1 VARGAEEIAVETLSH
16 APSQAAKSFAEIDEP
31 QLVKVND
38 KNSATATLKNFVI
51 TIPLS
56 TIS

>member
-16 APSQAAKSFAEIDEP
+16 APSQAAISFAEIGEP
-31 QLVKVND
+31 QLVRDTDKIIVNA
-38 KNSATATLKNFVI
+38 NLRTFVI
-51 TIPLS
+51 VIPLP

>member
-1 VARGAEEIAVETLSH
+1 VETLSH

-51 TIPLS
+51 AIPLS